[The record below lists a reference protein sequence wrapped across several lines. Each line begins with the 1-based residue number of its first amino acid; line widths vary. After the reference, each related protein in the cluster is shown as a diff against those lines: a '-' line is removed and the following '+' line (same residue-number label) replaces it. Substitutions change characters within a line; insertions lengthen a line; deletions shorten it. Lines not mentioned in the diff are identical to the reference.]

1 MPRMTVDLSDE
12 VNAQLDRIATK
23 NGITK
28 VEAIRRAL
36 NLLNVVDEEKVKGND
51 LAIVDKLAKPI
62 ARLVGIL

>member
-1 MPRMTVDLSDE
+1 MPRMTVDLSDDAS
-12 VNAQLDRIATK
+12 AQLDRIATK

-36 NLLNVVDEEKVKGND
+36 NLLNVAAEEKEKGNE
-51 LAIVDKLAKPI
+51 LAVVDKSVKPV